1 MTESCVL
8 RLIIVFQPLTK
19 LFELVTR
26 LGYIWSPEEPLLQ
39 LVRYVPV
46 LGEELV
52 SLHPCVTVTELGG
65 VLLVSY
71 DLTLWCVP
79 TTTQTTPVTSLWSS
93 IDPPIL
99 VPVLVG
105 PSSSSTASTRQLS
118 TQYIVFTTI

>member
-46 LGEELV
+46 LGEEL
-52 SLHPCVTVTELGG
+52 
-65 VLLVSY
+65 
-71 DLTLWCVP
+71 LTLHSDCVKIF
-79 TTTQTTPVTSLWSS
+79 SLYSN
-93 IDPPIL
+93 IFR
-99 VPVLVG
+99 
-105 PSSSSTASTRQLS
+105 A
-118 TQYIVFTTI
+118 